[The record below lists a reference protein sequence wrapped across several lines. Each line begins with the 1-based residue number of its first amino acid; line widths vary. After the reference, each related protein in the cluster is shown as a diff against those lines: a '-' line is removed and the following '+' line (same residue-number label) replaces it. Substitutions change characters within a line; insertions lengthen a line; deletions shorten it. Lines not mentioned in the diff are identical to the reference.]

1 MIHQRSSL
9 YQSGFAAIAAV
20 VVLTVLAGMGAF
32 MVSFSN
38 TEQLSAASDIQ
49 GTRAYWAANAGID
62 WALGALT
69 ASNAACP
76 SSPPTTVD
84 TGATFNLSVTCTV
97 QTYAEGGVSLKVF
110 ELQSTATYGVAGS
123 LGYVER
129 SVTAKMETP

>member
-1 MIHQRSSL
+1 MRQHRHGSH
-9 YQSGFAAIAAV
+9 QSGFAAIAAV

-49 GTRAYWAANAGID
+49 GTRAYWAANAGLD

-69 ASNAACP
+69 ASNTACP
-76 SSPPTTVD
+76 TSPPTTVD
-84 TGATFNLSVTCTV
+84 TGATFNLSVTCTL

-110 ELQSTATYGVAGS
+110 ELQSTATYGTAGS